1 MLSAAWW
8 SMPLACASLLV
19 LTASSIALAT
29 TSPTL
34 EYTGLFL
41 FSADGRALIEQL
53 QRAQAANASCH
64 ATLEQ
69 AVRAVRQVD
78 EAEPPLSTFA
88 ALIVAVIVLLGSMNA
103 HPVRHDVQA
112 KREQAVQAHT
122 HDLVQVAEVST
133 TTTSPPAVVHMSTT
147 TTCNDDESERLSI
160 MRNPS
165 ACLRPFEAWKRLRN
179 EAVLEAHRVRAE
191 RAEAAAE
198 RLSREVALLTEQL
211 HESIKQRLAA
221 TPDLSMIESIG
232 VKSRQRVV
240 AMSPAATTPIV
251 LANDTRNTSTI
262 EAAVPSQE
270 GSSSSW
276 TGLRLSLSKR
286 AGSFPRSLEC
296 RFNGSRIA
304 VRRAVGGPA
313 GALRV

>member
-1 MLSAAWW
+1 ML
-8 SMPLACASLLV
+8 
-19 LTASSIALAT
+19 
-29 TSPTL
+29 
-34 EYTGLFL
+34 G
-41 FSADGRALIEQL
+41 
-53 QRAQAANASCH
+53 
-64 ATLEQ
+64 
-69 AVRAVRQVD
+69 
-78 EAEPPLSTFA
+78 
-88 ALIVAVIVLLGSMNA
+88 
-103 HPVRHDVQA
+103 
-112 KREQAVQAHT
+112 
-122 HDLVQVAEVST
+122 
-133 TTTSPPAVVHMSTT
+133 
-147 TTCNDDESERLSI
+147 ERLPI

-165 ACLRPFEAWKRLRN
+165 ACLRPFEAWKRLCH

-221 TPDLSMIESIG
+221 TPDLSMIESVG
-232 VKSRQRVV
+232 VKSHQRVV

-262 EAAVPSQE
+262 GAAARAPRSQE